1 VLALAAAN
9 AVGVVLFGTLYAVAG
24 TRVLPQPAFLVCLV
38 VLFALMTGVWVR
50 TEARHRGLDAV
61 RRLGRIV
68 LGLGIVV
75 IATPVA
81 VLGPMFWLDELL
93 PAEAGLRAARGG
105 IMALVLITLVL
116 VVLVNVAGSLVTVGR
131 AVLAGRPAGRIPP

>member
-24 TRVLPQPAFLVCLV
+24 ARVLPQPAFLVCLV

-75 IATPVA
+75 IATPVT

-116 VVLVNVAGSLVTVGR
+116 VVLMNVTGSMVAVGR
-131 AVLAGRPAGRIPP
+131 AVLAGRPAGRISP

>member
-1 VLALAAAN
+1 
-9 AVGVVLFGTLYAVAG
+9 
-24 TRVLPQPAFLVCLV
+24 
-38 VLFALMTGVWVR
+38 VWVR
-50 TEARHRGLDAV
+50 TESRHRGLDAV

-75 IATPVA
+75 IATPVT
-81 VLGPMFWLDELL
+81 VLGPMFWLDERL

-116 VVLVNVAGSLVTVGR
+116 VLLMNVTGSLVAVGR
-131 AVLAGRPAGRIPP
+131 GVLARRPPGKIQL

>member
-1 VLALAAAN
+1 VLTLAAAN

-24 TRVLPQPAFLVCLV
+24 AGVLPQPVFLVCLV

-50 TEARHRGLDAV
+50 TESRHRGLDAV

-75 IATPVA
+75 IATPVT

-105 IMALVLITLVL
+105 IMALVLITLV
-116 VVLVNVAGSLVTVGR
+116 VVLLMNVMGSLVAVGR
-131 AVLAGRPAGRIPP
+131 AVLARRSPGKIQP